1 MSGARIK
8 GVMGFGDARIIHRK
22 FILNRAARSEL
33 FHNCVLTP
41 SRVRRLSH
49 VRWSFR
55 TGPATE
61 EKVNGEERIG
71 VAMRNVCKYVL
82 SFVAGCAALAGSAGA
97 QFKNG
102 SQPTELNIPR
112 VSQRGSVTQRIGLT
126 DITITYHRPAVG
138 AREIWGKTVPYGKV
152 WRAGANENT
161 TITFSDDVSV
171 EGKPLT
177 AGTYGLHMIPDK
189 DQWTIIF
196 SKNSTSW
203 GSFSYDEKEDAL
215 RVTVKPAV
223 SQAFDTLTYTFDDV
237 KPDSALATLR
247 WEKIAVPF
255 RVSVDVKAVTLKS
268 IRNQLRS
275 VGGFNWT
282 GYDEA
287 ANWCLDN
294 NYNLEE
300 ALKWEDTSIQ
310 NEDRFE
316 NLETKSR
323 ILDAM
328 GKKDE
333 AAKVLAAALA
343 KANATQLYVYARGL
357 QRAGDAKRA
366 FEIYPQVAKRDP
378 NHWLSHLAQARL
390 ASHTGD
396 YAAASKEMKL
406 AIAGAPDANKP
417 FLEPMLAKLETKS
430 DINN

>member
-1 MSGARIK
+1 
-8 GVMGFGDARIIHRK
+8 
-22 FILNRAARSEL
+22 
-33 FHNCVLTP
+33 
-41 SRVRRLSH
+41 
-49 VRWSFR
+49 
-55 TGPATE
+55 
-61 EKVNGEERIG
+61 
-71 VAMRNVCKYVL
+71 MRNTSRFL
-82 SFVAGCAALAGSAGA
+82 LAIPLGLAFCITSAQA

-102 SQPTELNIPR
+102 SQATELNLPR
-112 VSQRGSVTQRIGLT
+112 ISQRGVTTQTIGIST
-126 DITITYHRPAVG
+126 ITIDYSRPLAG
-138 AREIWGKTVPYGKV
+138 SREVWGKTVPYGKV
-152 WRAGANENT
+152 WRSGANENT
-161 TITFSDDVSV
+161 TIAFSDDVMI
-171 EGKPLT
+171 EGKPLA

-189 DQWTIIF
+189 DQWTIIL

-215 RVTVKPAV
+215 RVTVKPTPD
-223 SQAFDTLTYTFDDV
+223 QNFDTLTYSFDDV
-237 KPDSALATLR
+237 KPDSALATMR
-247 WEKIAVPF
+247 WEKVAVPF

-275 VGGFNWT
+275 VGGFTWA

-323 ILDAM
+323 VLDAM

-333 AAKVLAAALA
+333 AAKTLSAAFA
-343 KANATQLYVYARGL
+343 KASATQLYVYARGL

-366 FEIYPQVAKRDP
+366 FELYPQVAKRDP

-390 ASHTGD
+390 ASHSGD
-396 YAAASKEMKL
+396 YAVASKEMKL

>member
-1 MSGARIK
+1 
-8 GVMGFGDARIIHRK
+8 
-22 FILNRAARSEL
+22 
-33 FHNCVLTP
+33 
-41 SRVRRLSH
+41 
-49 VRWSFR
+49 
-55 TGPATE
+55 
-61 EKVNGEERIG
+61 
-71 VAMRNVCKYVL
+71 MRNTFRFL
-82 SFVAGCAALAGSAGA
+82 LTISLGLAFCIGSAQA

-102 SQPTELNIPR
+102 SQATELNLPR
-112 VSQRGSVTQRIGLT
+112 ISQHGVTTQTIGIST
-126 DITITYHRPAVG
+126 VTIDYSRPLAG
-138 AREIWGKTVPYGKV
+138 TREVWGKTVPYGKV
-152 WRAGANENT
+152 WRSGANENT
-161 TITFSDDVSV
+161 TITFSDEVSV
-171 EGKPLT
+171 EGKPLA
-177 AGTYGLHMIPDK
+177 AGTYGLHMLPDK
-189 DQWTIIF
+189 DQWTVIF

-215 RVTVKPAV
+215 RVTVKPATD
-223 SQAFDTLTYTFDDV
+223 QNFDTLTYTFDDV
-237 KPDSALATLR
+237 KPDSAVATMR
-247 WEKIAVPF
+247 WEKVAVPF

-275 VGGFNWT
+275 VGGFTWA

-333 AAKVLAAALA
+333 AAKTLSAAFP
-343 KANATQLYVYARGL
+343 KATATQLYVYARGL
-357 QRAGDAKRA
+357 QRAGDTKRA
-366 FEIYPQVAKRDP
+366 FELYPQVAKRDP

-396 YAAASKEMKL
+396 YASASKEMKL

-417 FLEPMLAKLETKS
+417 FLEPMLAKLETKT
-430 DINN
+430 DFNN

>member
-1 MSGARIK
+1 MRRFFISCASLALALGA
-8 GVMGFGDARIIHRK
+8 FA
-22 FILNRAARSEL
+22 
-33 FHNCVLTP
+33 
-41 SRVRRLSH
+41 
-49 VRWSFR
+49 
-55 TGPATE
+55 
-61 EKVNGEERIG
+61 G
-71 VAMRNVCKYVL
+71 VAR
-82 SFVAGCAALAGSAGA
+82 A

-102 SQPTELNIPR
+102 GQATELRLPTL
-112 VSQRGSVTQRIGLT
+112 SQRAISTQHIGLT
-126 DITITYHRPAVG
+126 DITIDYCRPLVG
-138 AREIWGKTVPYGKV
+138 GREIWGKAVPYGPV
-152 WRAGANENT
+152 WRSGANENT
-161 TITFSDDVSV
+161 TISFTDDVSV
-171 EGKPLT
+171 EGRALP
-177 AGTYGLHMIPDK
+177 AGTYGLHTIPTA

-215 RVTVKPAV
+215 RVTVKPTPSA
-223 SQAFDTLTYTFDDV
+223 AFDTLTYTFDDV
-237 KPDSALATLR
+237 KPDSAAATMR
-247 WEKIAVPF
+247 WEKLAVPF
-255 RVSVDVKAVTLKS
+255 RVSVDVKAATLKS

-333 AAKVLAAALA
+333 ASKTLSAAFAKSS
-343 KANATQLYVYARGL
+343 ATQLYVYARGL
-357 QRAGDAKRA
+357 QRAGATKLA
-366 FEIYPQVAKRDP
+366 FELYPQVAKRDP

-390 ASHTGD
+390 ASHSGD
-396 YAAASKEMKL
+396 YASASKEMKL

-417 FLEPMLAKLETKS
+417 FLEPMLAKLETKA

>member
-1 MSGARIK
+1 M
-8 GVMGFGDARIIHRK
+8 
-22 FILNRAARSEL
+22 RSTFRFL
-33 FHNCVLTP
+33 LTI
-41 SRVRRLSH
+41 SL
-49 VRWSFR
+49 
-55 TGPATE
+55 GLA
-61 EKVNGEERIG
+61 
-71 VAMRNVCKYVL
+71 VCIT
-82 SFVAGCAALAGSAGA
+82 SAQA

-102 SQPTELNIPR
+102 SQATELNLPR
-112 VSQRGSVTQRIGLT
+112 ISQHGVTTQTIGIST
-126 DITITYHRPAVG
+126 VTIEYSRPLAG
-138 AREIWGKTVPYGKV
+138 TREVWGKIVPYGKV
-152 WRAGANENT
+152 WRAGANENS
-161 TITFSDDVSV
+161 TITFSDDVSI
-171 EGKPLT
+171 EGKPLP

-215 RVTVKPAV
+215 RVTVKPATD
-223 SQAFDTLTYTFDDV
+223 QAFDTLTYTFDDV
-237 KPDSALATLR
+237 KPDSAAATLR

-255 RVSVDVKAVTLKS
+255 RVSVDVKAAVLKS

-275 VGGFNWT
+275 VGGFTWS

-328 GKKDE
+328 GKKEE
-333 AAKVLAAALA
+333 AARTLSAAFA
-343 KANATQLYVYARGL
+343 KATATQLYVYARGL
-357 QRAGDAKRA
+357 QRSGDTKRA
-366 FEIYPQVAKRDP
+366 FELYPQVAKKDP

-390 ASHTGD
+390 ASHSGD
-396 YAAASKEMKL
+396 YAGASKEMKL

-417 FLEPMLAKLETKS
+417 FLEPMLAKLETKA